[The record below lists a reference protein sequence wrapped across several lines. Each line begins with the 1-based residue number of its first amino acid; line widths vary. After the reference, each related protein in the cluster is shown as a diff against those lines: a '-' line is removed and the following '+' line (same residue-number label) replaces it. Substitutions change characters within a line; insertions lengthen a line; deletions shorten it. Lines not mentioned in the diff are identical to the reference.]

1 MFCYEP
7 SWPKFPFIPGGSSHI
22 LFEHA
27 GPYIHRSCAAAVLA
41 AACLVWQS
49 IGLVLDLFQ
58 FKFRMCN
65 FLKPCLGLKL
75 SSLQSSSCDHAINA
89 RSIFVQA
96 SVHHSVPPRPMDVD
110 VPPKPMDVDMPP
122 KPLCENRC
130 SGPFCNVGPTA
141 KLRRCSG
148 CLAVK
153 YCSPSCQ
160 QSAWVR
166 HKNHCKPNKKQ
177 RTDNDKPIPELVDDA
192 VDYCLY
198 LSLHLSI
205 NYGFWHT
212 GVLHWLVL
220 FCFWCTTMCA
230 CSSLLFSSLLWV
242 LVGWL

>member
-1 MFCYEP
+1 MSQVGQSSLSYLEVLPIFYLSMLVHICTGVVQLP
-7 SWPKFPFIPGGSSHI
+7 SW
-22 LFEHA
+22 LL
-27 GPYIHRSCAAAVLA
+27 LA
-41 AACLVWQS
+41 WSGKVLVW
-49 IGLVLDLFQ
+49 
-58 FKFRMCN
+58 FRIS
-65 FLKPCLGLKL
+65 FS
-75 SSLQSSSCDHAINA
+75 SSLGCATSWNLALVWNCHHFKVLHVIMPSMPVA
-89 RSIFVQA
+89 IFVQA

-110 VPPKPMDVDMPP
+110 VPPKPVDVDMPP
-122 KPLCENRC
+122 KPACENRC

-166 HKNHCKPNKKQ
+166 HKNNWKPSKKQ

-220 FCFWCTTMCA
+220 FVFWCTTMCA